1 MSAASDEDYFMNCR
15 HFVPDVIDH
24 ARGVVLEPSRQRA
37 VASHLL
43 SCASCAAL
51 AEQHSAISL
60 ALRRM
65 ASDTQEQPPNDLEVQ
80 RVLASFDRRR
90 VKPRRMSVG
99 VGLSLAA
106 SVLIVA
112 GLSIGWKQD
121 APRSGAPAVAATPAS
136 ATDAPSVFVALPG
149 ASALPHFERGEVI
162 RVEVPS
168 AGGAV
173 QVDVLVGQDGL
184 ARAARL
190 VQ

>member
-1 MSAASDEDYFMNCR
+1 MNCR

-37 VASHLL
+37 VTSHLR
-43 SCASCAAL
+43 SCASCASL
-51 AEQHSAISL
+51 AERHSAISL
-60 ALRRM
+60 ALRRV
-65 ASDTQEQPPNDLEVQ
+65 ASAIPAQPPDDLDLQ
-80 RVLASFDRRR
+80 RMLASFDRRR
-90 VKPRRMSVG
+90 VRPRRISIG
-99 VGLSLAA
+99 IGLSLAA

-121 APRSGAPAVAATPAS
+121 APQAGAPAVAATPAS

-162 RVEVPS
+162 RVEMPS

-173 QVDVLVGQDGL
+173 QVDVLIGQDGL

>member
-1 MSAASDEDYFMNCR
+1 MNCR

-24 ARGVVLEPSRQRA
+24 ARGVLLEPSRQRA

-51 AEQHSAISL
+51 AEQHNAISL
-60 ALRRM
+60 ALRRV
-65 ASDTQEQPPNDLEVQ
+65 ASDIPEQSPDDLEVR
-80 RVLASFDRRR
+80 RVLAAFDRRR
-90 VKPRRMSVG
+90 VRPRRMSVG

-121 APRSGAPAVAATPAS
+121 APRSGAPAVAATPAA
-136 ATDAPSVFVALPG
+136 ATDPSVFVALPG

-173 QVDVLVGQDGL
+173 QVDVLIGQDGL